1 MTKIETIA
9 LFAAGLL
16 AIPAAF
22 AQAPAYPTKP
32 VKLVVPFSPGGASDL
47 TARTLAQK
55 MGESMGQSIVVEN
68 KPGAN
73 GVLGI
78 DSVAKSQ
85 PDGYTILLT
94 DRGSLTV
101 NPSLYVKLPYDP
113 IKDFSYIGIATDGPY
128 VLVANPT
135 LNVKTVQELVALS
148 KSKPGTVNYSSFGV
162 GSMAQLNLEAFN
174 QKMGTDMLHVP
185 YKGAAPAA
193 QAVGGRRSRRDD
205 RRRARRARL
214 HQGRSAARTRG
225 GLGKALRGVARR
237 ADDDGSRSQQRH
249 PPADLLRV
257 ACSREHACA
266 HRGQAQRGTEEGAR
280 RSRGGGETRRCRTRA
295 GGWHAGS
302 NGGEYQA
309 GRAALRRPREE
320 DRHQAGITLRRRRD
334 VHRRLLDECRRDDG
348 TASTRPERGDDDETS

>member
-1 MTKIETIA
+1 MKKVDRVVLFAAA
-9 LFAAGLL
+9 LFAMT
-16 AIPAAF
+16 AAF

-32 VKLVVPFSPGGASDL
+32 IRLVVPFSPGGASDL

-73 GVLGI
+73 GVVGI
-78 DSVAKSQ
+78 ESVARSQ

-101 NPSLYVKLPYDP
+101 NPSLYQHLPYDP

-128 VLVANPT
+128 VLVANPK

-148 KSKPGTVNYSSFGV
+148 KAKPGTLSYSSFGI

-193 QAVGGRRSRRDD
+193 QAAVGGDVGVTIAAVPAVQGFIKDGRL
-205 RRRARRARL
+205 RALAVGSEKRFAVL
-214 HQGRSAARTRG
+214 PDVPTMSEAGAGNDILLPTYFALLAPANTPAPIVAK
-225 GLGKALRGVARR
+225 LNAELTKALTDPAVTERLEGAGLVPV
-237 ADDDGSRSQQRH
+237 GSTPEAMAASIKQDVPRF
-249 PPADLLRV
+249 ADLV
-257 ACSREHACA
+257 KKI
-266 HRGQAQRGTEEGAR
+266 
-280 RSRGGGETRRCRTRA
+280 
-295 GGWHAGS
+295 
-302 NGGEYQA
+302 
-309 GRAALRRPREE
+309 
-320 DRHQAGITLRRRRD
+320 GIK
-334 VHRRLLDECRRDDG
+334 
-348 TASTRPERGDDDETS
+348 PE